1 LSILLKLS
9 ILNLAKLLKTLII
22 MAITKTWQVNTMER
36 DLSDGHVNKVIYRVI
51 GKDGDTEKDR
61 ATGEV
66 NFTKPE
72 SLPSD
77 FVNYDKLDEAT
88 VLGWVKTAI
97 GTDGVAAIEKSLEDN
112 IALINT
118 PVTATG
124 KPF

>member
-1 LSILLKLS
+1 
-9 ILNLAKLLKTLII
+9 

-36 DLSDGHVNKVIYRVI
+36 DLSDGHVNKVIYRVK
-51 GKDGDTEKDR
+51 GMDGETEKDR

-66 NFTKPE
+66 SFIKPS

-77 FVNYDKLDEAT
+77 FVAYDKLDEET
-88 VLGWVKTAI
+88 VLGWVKAAL
-97 GTDGVAAIEKSLEDN
+97 GTDEVTAIEKAIEDK
-112 IALINT
+112 IAIINT

>member
-1 LSILLKLS
+1 
-9 ILNLAKLLKTLII
+9 

-66 NFTKPE
+66 NFTKPS

-77 FVNYDKLDEAT
+77 FVAYEKLDEAT

-97 GTDGVAAIEKSLEDN
+97 GTDDVAAIEKTLEDN
-112 IALINT
+112 IVLINT

>member
-1 LSILLKLS
+1 
-9 ILNLAKLLKTLII
+9 

-36 DLSDGHVNKVIYRVI
+36 DLSDGHVNKVIYRVK
-51 GKDGDTEKDR
+51 GMDGETEKDR

-66 NFTKPE
+66 TFTKPE

-77 FVNYDKLDEAT
+77 FVAYDKLDEAT
-88 VLGWVKTAI
+88 VLGWVKTSI
-97 GTDGVAAIEKSLEDN
+97 GADDVAAIEKTVEDN

>member
-1 LSILLKLS
+1 
-9 ILNLAKLLKTLII
+9 
-22 MAITKTWQVNTMER
+22 MAITKTWEVNTMER
-36 DLSDGHVNKVIYRVI
+36 DLSDGHVNKVIYRVK
-51 GKDGDTEKDR
+51 GMDGETEKDR

-66 NFTKPE
+66 NFTKPS

-77 FVNYDKLDEAT
+77 FVAYDKLDEAT

-97 GTDGVAAIEKSLEDN
+97 GTDAVASIEKQLEDN